1 MAFSAVIFGSTGMV
15 GHQIL
20 TNLLATDIYQS
31 IHTISRRAPAPA
43 ANPPKFTTQVET
55 DTTKWTSALASVSP
69 APSAVISG
77 LGTTKA
83 QAGGIENQ
91 WKIDH
96 DCEFQCPPYLTC
108 MCIVPILTIC

>member
-1 MAFSAVIFGSTGMV
+1 MTSSAVIFGSTGLV

-20 TNLLATDIYQS
+20 TNLLATNIYQP

-43 ANPPKFTTQVET
+43 ADPPKFTAQVET
-55 DTTKWTSALASVSP
+55 DTTKWTSALTSISP

-77 LGTTKA
+77 LGTTRA

-96 DCEFQCPPYLTC
+96 DCGFQCTPYFFMHVHRNSC
-108 MCIVPILTIC
+108 AKC